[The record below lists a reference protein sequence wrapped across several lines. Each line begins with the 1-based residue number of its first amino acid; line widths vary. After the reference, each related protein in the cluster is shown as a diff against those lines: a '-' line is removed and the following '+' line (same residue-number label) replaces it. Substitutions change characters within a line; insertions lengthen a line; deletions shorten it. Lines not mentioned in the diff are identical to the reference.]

1 MVVSVSV
8 YSRCPRIPCEE
19 KRLDMWR
26 SNFRCRNHRHDGGK
40 ARHASF
46 TSLTAFQSITLKVLK
61 LSILTVQV
69 SKTVLFLRHGIERK
83 GINTFFKSN
92 TVSFETSRR
101 PLHAAWLL
109 ARYPSFFCD
118 WQHQSVTATRAG
130 APTTTTTTPIQINL
144 KLIRWVWP
152 VENSEEKRM
161 KIHEVVE
168 TTKLI
173 NLTQKWCST
182 IAGSEPWFI
191 LISTCNLSLPFVDFK
206 ASAPGKRCC
215 NWSEHFCQIF
225 VSMILHL
232 TCTVS
237 RHFFPTHLDSSSVKS
252 SNLFRGLNFREVS
265 WWQDADAAGLNAVD
279 VELLDGSVSSNRFGL
294 GEPLVREMEPGDMVK
309 IYWNM
314 WKYLSR
320 YKDVKIQIYVKGVYL
335 NIFEH
340 VPYMMYVNIN
350 EIRYDYGFKK
360 SRLESESFKLDCK
373 YLLSTLTLDTFFDTP
388 SQAANSLDSE
398 ATRMPLSMLSLL
410 LLTHSNWKK
419 CQELCLKTRSSWC
432 PRIWRG
438 HSSFRNRH

>member
-1 MVVSVSV
+1 MLLGCLQDIPLSSVIGSTKVSPQQGPVPPALLPRPQ
-8 YSRCPRIPCEE
+8 SRSTSSWFDGFDLW
-19 KRLDMWR
+19 KRVK
-26 SNFRCRNHRHDGGK
+26 NN
-40 ARHASF
+40 
-46 TSLTAFQSITLKVLK
+46 
-61 LSILTVQV
+61 
-69 SKTVLFLRHGIERK
+69 
-83 GINTFFKSN
+83 
-92 TVSFETSRR
+92 
-101 PLHAAWLL
+101 AWE
-109 ARYPSFFCD
+109 
-118 WQHQSVTATRAG
+118 HM
-130 APTTTTTTPIQINL
+130 NL
-144 KLIRWVWP
+144 KQQNW
-152 VENSEEKRM
+152 STKR
-161 KIHEVVE
+161 
-168 TTKLI
+168 
-173 NLTQKWCST
+173 WCST

-206 ASAPGKRCC
+206 ASAQGKTCC

-388 SQAANSLDSE
+388 SQAANS
-398 ATRMPLSMLSLL
+398 P
-410 LLTHSNWKK
+410 W
-419 CQELCLKTRSSWC
+419 
-432 PRIWRG
+432 
-438 HSSFRNRH
+438 

>member
-1 MVVSVSV
+1 MLLGCLQDIHLSSVIGS
-8 YSRCPRIPCEE
+8 
-19 KRLDMWR
+19 
-26 SNFRCRNHRHDGGK
+26 
-40 ARHASF
+40 
-46 TSLTAFQSITLKVLK
+46 TKVLPQQAPVPPA
-61 LSILTVQV
+61 LLPRPQSR
-69 SKTVLFLRHGIERK
+69 S
-83 GINTFFKSN
+83 
-92 TVSFETSRR
+92 TSSWFDGFDLWKRVKKN
-101 PLHAAWLL
+101 AWE
-109 ARYPSFFCD
+109 
-118 WQHQSVTATRAG
+118 HM
-130 APTTTTTTPIQINL
+130 NL
-144 KLIRWVWP
+144 KQQNW
-152 VENSEEKRM
+152 STKR
-161 KIHEVVE
+161 
-168 TTKLI
+168 
-173 NLTQKWCST
+173 WCST

-206 ASAPGKRCC
+206 ASAPGKTCC

-320 YKDVKIQIYVKGVYL
+320 YKDVKIQIYVKEVYL

-388 SQAANSLDSE
+388 SQAANSLRRQECRCQCCRYCCWLTAIGRSARNCAWKRDLLGALAYEEGTAFFATGTNLADYHQWGRFVCISTGTCE
-398 ATRMPLSMLSLL
+398 EVATLFTASGFSGNASGWSISSDVAKLACNKLTALLAQFGSGKTTSFIEFQHATRPSEPHGAATTTATTSQASAL
-410 LLTHSNWKK
+410 
-419 CQELCLKTRSSWC
+419 R
-432 PRIWRG
+432 
-438 HSSFRNRH
+438 